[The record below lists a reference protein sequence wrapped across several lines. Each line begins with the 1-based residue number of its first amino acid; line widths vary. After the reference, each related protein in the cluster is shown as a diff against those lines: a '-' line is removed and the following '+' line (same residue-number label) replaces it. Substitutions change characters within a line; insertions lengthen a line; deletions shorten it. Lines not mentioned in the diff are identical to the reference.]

1 MMTVLDKTLGTRIKY
16 SFLNSFIS
24 LIGLV
29 LLFLSTA
36 AYAQEPNILGTYQGT
51 ETTNFFNC
59 GTGAPGIPPLVPDFP
74 VTLPI
79 TLTISSQSGTSF
91 SGTGFGADTDDSI
104 IFSGTVDDLG
114 NVNGSFSRS
123 NPSASTSGNFSGTIS
138 GSTFSTSHSGQTD
151 TSVDNI
157 FCLFTGSVTLTL
169 VSGADVLITNQTPS
183 SSAVQSQN
191 LSSDVQAIATHI
203 SKRMFEAVQTVFKH
217 RASITPTANGLAFE
231 GGLSGLN
238 AGDDAFP
245 FGAWVSY
252 SYSDL
257 SSTAYDGNRHT
268 VLGGIDFA
276 PWESTVL
283 GIAVGYED
291 SDTDTT
297 FNLGELETDGY
308 TIAPYFGYLFT
319 DTWSVNFSFGYSDLE
334 YDQFR
339 TDPITGGRVTSSPD
353 ADRWF
358 GMFNLNGLTTY
369 GNWILGGRVGTL
381 WAKSEVDAFVES
393 DTTAVAEARSK
404 LGTWSIGGDAAY
416 SFGEFEP
423 FVSATYEYDYSMTEI
438 AVTTGPQPDND
449 RDDVLFAAGLRYFGT
464 NNGISGNLNW
474 TRRLGR
480 ENFDEDIFSASI
492 RVDF

>member
-1 MMTVLDKTLGTRIKY
+1 MSGTEFCPPPEPPSQPISGTVTITINQQTDGNF
-16 SFLNSFIS
+16 SGS
-24 LIGLV
+24 
-29 LLFLSTA
+29 
-36 AYAQEPNILGTYQGT
+36 GT
-51 ETTNFFNC
+51 ETNTFD
-59 GTGAPGIPPLVPDFP
+59 GDIE
-74 VTLPI
+74 I
-79 TLTISSQSGTSF
+79 F
-91 SGTGFGADTDDSI
+91 S
-104 IFSGTVDDLG
+104 FSGTVD
-114 NVNGSFSRS
+114 
-123 NPSASTSGNFSGTIS
+123 ASGNFFIPHGNLTGSNSDGSFPWEAEVQGTVSGDTMSTQLFGDDLTPPVCSWDTSGTLTRIS
-138 GSTFSTSHSGQTD
+138 
-151 TSVDNI
+151 
-157 FCLFTGSVTLTL
+157 
-169 VSGADVLITNQTPS
+169 SGADQVITDETPS
-183 SSAVQSQN
+183 STAVQSQN
-191 LSSDVQAIATHI
+191 LSSDVQAITTHI
-203 SKRMFEAVQTVFKH
+203 SKRMFEAIQTIFKP
-217 RASITPTANGLAFE
+217 RASITPTANGFAFE
-231 GGLSGLN
+231 GGMSGLN
-238 AGDDAFP
+238 AGDGTLP
-245 FGAWVSY
+245 IGAWVSY
-252 SYSDL
+252 SYSDYDNDL
-257 SSTAYDGNRHT
+257 ISTAYDGNRHT

-291 SDTDTT
+291 GDTDTT

-353 ADRWF
+353 AERWF

-381 WAKSEVDAFVES
+381 WARSEVDAFVES
-393 DTTAVAEARSK
+393 DGTSVTEARSK
-404 LGTWSIGGDAAY
+404 LGSWSIGGDAAY

-449 RDDVLFAAGLRYFGT
+449 RDDVLFAAGLRYFGA

-480 ENFDEDIFSASI
+480 ENFDEDIFTASI
-492 RVDF
+492 RIDF

>member
-1 MMTVLDKTLGTRIKY
+1 M
-16 SFLNSFIS
+16 
-24 LIGLV
+24 
-29 LLFLSTA
+29 
-36 AYAQEPNILGTYQGT
+36 
-51 ETTNFFNC
+51 
-59 GTGAPGIPPLVPDFP
+59 
-74 VTLPI
+74 
-79 TLTISSQSGTSF
+79 TLTISSMDTTTGAFSGSGTQTFSDGEVDSITF
-91 SGTGFGADTDDSI
+91 SGNVLNAAGDIYCNWSAVEPDGHTSSGFCDTGTNVSNGILNLVAIGQDD
-104 IFSGTVDDLG
+104 
-114 NVNGSFSRS
+114 
-123 NPSASTSGNFSGTIS
+123 PPYTSGEFCFLDTH
-138 GSTFSTSHSGQTD
+138 GSLS
-151 TSVDNI
+151 
-157 FCLFTGSVTLTL
+157 L
-169 VSGADVLITNQTPS
+169 VSGGADQVITDETPS

-191 LSSDVQAIATHI
+191 LSSDVQAITGHI
-203 SKRMFEAVQTVFKH
+203 SKRMFEAVQTVFKT
-217 RASITPTANGLAFE
+217 RASITPSANGLAFE
-231 GGLSGLN
+231 GGVSGLN
-238 AGDDAFP
+238 AGDGSLP
-245 FGAWVSY
+245 IGAWVSY
-252 SYSDL
+252 SYSDYDNDL

-276 PWESTVL
+276 PWESTVI

-381 WAKSEVDAFVES
+381 WARSEVDAFVES
-393 DTTAVAEARSK
+393 DGTAVTEARSK

-449 RDDVLFAAGLRYFGT
+449 RDDVLFAAGLRYFGA

-480 ENFDEDIFSASI
+480 ENFDEDIFTASI